1 MIRRIEIRSSSGT
14 PDDRRLTPMNSFRAL
29 VAALLTFAAGEAAA
43 QDYPDKPIRLLVGFA
58 AGGPAD
64 ISARVLADRFTEA
77 WGKAVVVEN
86 VTGAAGNV
94 ATDRA
99 AKAAPD
105 GYTLLAA
112 ASATIV
118 ANPSLYQR
126 LSFDPAKDLAPISQ
140 ICFTPNLLVVPNELP
155 VRSVAELVAYAR
167 AQPGRLAFGSAGI
180 GSSQHLAG

>member
-1 MIRRIEIRSSSGT
+1 MR
-14 PDDRRLTPMNSFRAL
+14 PLQSF
-29 VAALLTFAAGEAAA
+29 VAALALLATADSGHA
-43 QDYPDKPIRLLVGFA
+43 QTYPDKPIRLLVGFA

-64 ISARVLADRFTEA
+64 ISARVLADRFAEA
-77 WGKAVVVEN
+77 WGKAVIVEN

-99 AKAAPD
+99 TKAAPD

-126 LSFDPAKDLAPISQ
+126 LSFDPVKDLAPISQ
-140 ICFTPNLLVVPNELP
+140 ICFTPNLLVVPSELP

-167 AQPGRLAFGSAGI
+167 AQPGSLSVRPASGHRSISRAKCSRPWRGSISSTYPIAG
-180 GSSQHLAG
+180 SRP